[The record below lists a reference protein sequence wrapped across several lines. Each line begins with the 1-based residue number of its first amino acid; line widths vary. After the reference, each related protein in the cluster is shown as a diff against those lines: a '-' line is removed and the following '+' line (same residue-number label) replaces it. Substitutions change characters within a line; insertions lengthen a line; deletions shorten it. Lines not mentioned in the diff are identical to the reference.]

1 MNSERYQAIL
11 EQFLL
16 SFRDR
21 WPSLEHVFQQDNAS
35 VHVLAST
42 RTWLEA
48 KKLPILS
55 WPAKSLDLSP
65 IENAWSQL
73 VRHVYRDGR
82 QFNNVIELKK
92 AISEEWDKI
101 DQTYLAN
108 LIGTMN
114 KRLIEVISNRGDVTH
129 Y

>member
-1 MNSERYQAIL
+1 MARGEKI
-11 EQFLL
+11 
-16 SFRDR
+16 
-21 WPSLEHVFQQDNAS
+21 
-35 VHVLAST
+35 VHSQLAG
-42 RTWLEA
+42 
-48 KKLPILS
+48 
-55 WPAKSLDLSP
+55 KSPDLSP

-82 QFNNVIELKK
+82 QFNNVIELKR

-114 KRLIEVISNRGDVTH
+114 KRLIEVILNRGDMTH